1 MLIYIYQYCCKLGKY
16 LIYVCNDETFKQ
28 YLKVSLYMNRYKNV
42 DIVFDEYAYTCRA
55 LTTMAFKLDLAIDIH
70 TNVDRDIVNYAQRT
84 LRWTVFTALLESIN
98 IWPNLR
104 LKQRPLVG
112 VSNTHLVGLQ
122 KGIKNHVDALYLQ
135 RQQKRQAQIWL
146 IHFDLHKKHV

>member
-1 MLIYIYQYCCKLGKY
+1 M
-16 LIYVCNDETFKQ
+16 VTFNQ
-28 YLKVSLYMNRYKNV
+28 YLKVSLYMNRYTNV
-42 DIVFDEYAYTCRA
+42 NIVYDEYAYTCRA

-112 VSNTHLVGLQ
+112 VSNAHLVGLQ
-122 KGIKNHVDALYLQ
+122 EGIKNHVAVLYLQ
-135 RQQKRQAQIWL
+135 RQQQKTSANMINPFWPS
-146 IHFDLHKKHV
+146 

>member
-1 MLIYIYQYCCKLGKY
+1 MY
-16 LIYVCNDETFKQ
+16 
-28 YLKVSLYMNRYKNV
+28 
-42 DIVFDEYAYTCRA
+42 DEYAYTCRA

-70 TNVDRDIVNYAQRT
+70 TNFDRDIVNYAQRT

-112 VSNTHLVGLQ
+112 VSNAHLVGLQ
-122 KGIKNHVDALYLQ
+122 EGIKNHVDALYLQ

-146 IHFDLHKKHV
+146 IHFDLHKKTRLITHTYSDCRLERNIFVLFDHYLWPE

>member
-16 LIYVCNDETFKQ
+16 LIYVYNDETFNQ
-28 YLKVSLYMNRYKNV
+28 YLKVSLYMNRYINV
-42 DIVFDEYAYTCRA
+42 NIVYDEYAYTCRA
-55 LTTMAFKLDLAIDIH
+55 LTTMAFKWDLAIDIH
-70 TNVDRDIVNYAQRT
+70 TNFDRDIVNYAQRT

-112 VSNTHLVGLQ
+112 VSNAHLVGLQ
-122 KGIKNHVDALYLQ
+122 EGIKNHVSILYLQ
-135 RQQKRQAQIWL
+135 RQQKSKRKY
-146 IHFDLHKKHV
+146 D